1 MHEKIDVEDVLS
13 ALTLDE
19 KASLLSGRGAWETA
33 GVERCGVP
41 SIVLTDGPH
50 GVRMH
55 DPKAETFSLEA
66 SLPATC
72 FPTAAALGS
81 SWDVDLLTRVGE
93 ALGVESRAIGVA
105 VLLGPGINIKR
116 SPLCGRNFEYLSE
129 DPVVSGRLGAALVRG
144 VQSTGVGA
152 SVKHFAA
159 NNQET
164 ERMRISVDV
173 DVRTLREI
181 YLAAFEHVVTAAQPW
196 TIMAAYNRINGV
208 HAAQNPW
215 LLTEVLREEWEY
227 DGLVVS
233 DWGAVKNPVEAVS
246 AGLDLEMPTT
256 NGTSAARLAEAV
268 RAGHIEESVLDRAV
282 TRVLTLINRTAD
294 NPAPAQEVDFTR
306 HHALARLAAAES
318 AVLLKN
324 EDAILPLDPDARATV
339 AVIGEFAR
347 TPRFQGAGSSQVNP
361 TRVDNAFDALT
372 EAAGEHLRLSFSPGF
387 SLSGEAD
394 DALLSDAVAAAEAA
408 DVAVVFLGLP
418 EGVES
423 EGFDRDSIDLPED
436 QLRLLDATA
445 RVNRN
450 VVVVLAN
457 GGVVRVAPW
466 EHHAR
471 AVLEGWLNGQ
481 AGAGAIADLL
491 FGRANPCGRLAE
503 TIPLR
508 LQDNPSHLDFP
519 GSEGHVAY
527 GERLYVGYRYYDA
540 KDLAVG
546 HPFGHGLS
554 YTTFDYSDLHVGVDG
569 EGEDV
574 VVRVRLTVTNSG
586 TVAGK
591 EVVQVY
597 VRDVASSVDRPV
609 RELKAFA
616 KIALEPGQ
624 SAPVAFELRS
634 GDLSFF
640 SLGHD
645 RWVLEAG
652 EFEIGVGASSRD
664 LRLSAT
670 VTVDAPSLD
679 HPVTLDSPIH
689 EWLAHPAG
697 GPVLLRTL
705 GETQGSSIGTDP
717 TILAMIESLPL
728 SQLINMSGG
737 RIDTTAI
744 DRVLDEMNL
753 QNDI

>member
-1 MHEKIDVEDVLS
+1 MHTKIDVEDVLA
-13 ALTLDE
+13 ALTLEE

-33 GVERCGVP
+33 DVERCGVP

-55 DPKAETFSLEA
+55 DPKAESFSLDA

-81 SWDVDLLTRVGE
+81 SWDVNLLTRVGE
-93 ALGVESRAIGVA
+93 ALGAESRATGVA

-152 SVKHFAA
+152 SVKHYAA

-164 ERMRISVDV
+164 NRMRISADV

-181 YLAAFEHVVTAAQPW
+181 YLAAFEHVVTAAKPL
-196 TIMAAYNRINGV
+196 TIMAAYNKVNGV

-215 LLTEVLREEWEY
+215 LLTEVLRGEWAY

-233 DWGAVKNPVEAVS
+233 DWGAVKDPVEAVA
-246 AGLDLEMPTT
+246 AGLDLEMPST
-256 NGTSAARLAEAV
+256 NGASAARLVEAV
-268 RAGHIEESVLDRAV
+268 RAGRIEEAVVDRAV
-282 TRVLTLINRTAD
+282 TRLLTLINRTA
-294 NPAPAQEVDFTR
+294 APQPPVQDVNLAE
-306 HHALARLAAAES
+306 HHALARTAAAES

-324 EDAILPLDPDARATV
+324 EDAVLPLDPDARAEV

-347 TPRFQGAGSSQVNP
+347 TPRFQGAGSSKVRP
-361 TRVDNAFDALT
+361 TRVDNALDALT
-372 EAAGEHLRLSFSPGF
+372 QAAGEHLRLSFSPGF
-387 SLSGEAD
+387 TLSGD
-394 DALLSDAVAAAEAA
+394 KNDALLSDAVAAAEAA
-408 DVAVVFLGLP
+408 DVALVFLGLP
-418 EGVES
+418 EGFES
-423 EGFDRDSIDLPED
+423 EGYDRDSIDLPEV
-436 QLRLLDATA
+436 QLRLLDAVA
-445 RVNRN
+445 QVNRN

-457 GGVVRVAPW
+457 GGVVEVASW
-466 EHHAR
+466 QHHAR
-471 AVLEGWLNGQ
+471 AILEGWLNGQ
-481 AGAGAIADLL
+481 AGGGAVADLL

-503 TIPLR
+503 TVPLR
-508 LQDNPSHLDFP
+508 LRDNPSHLNFP

-540 KDLAVG
+540 QDIAVG
-546 HPFGHGLS
+546 YPFGHGLS
-554 YTTFDYSDLHVGVDG
+554 YTTFGYSDLRTTVDG

-574 VVRVRLTVTNSG
+574 VLQVRLNVTNTG
-586 TVAGK
+586 PVAGK

-597 VRDVASSVDRPV
+597 VGDVDASVDRPV

-616 KIALEPGQ
+616 KVALQPGE
-624 SAPVAFELRS
+624 STPVEFELHAR
-634 GDLSFF
+634 DLSFF
-640 SLGHD
+640 SITHD

-652 EFEIGVGASSRD
+652 DFTIGVGASSRD
-664 LRLSAT
+664 LRLTAT
-670 VTVDAPSLD
+670 ATVDAPSLAL
-679 HPVTLDSPIH
+679 PVTWDSAIW
-689 EWLAHPAG
+689 EWLAHPDG
-697 GPVLLRTL
+697 GPILLRAL
-705 GETQGSSIGTDP
+705 REAEGSSVGTDP

-728 SQLINMSGG
+728 SQLVTMSGN
-737 RIDTTAI
+737 RIDTTELS
-744 DRVLDEMNL
+744 RLLDEMTVESS
-753 QNDI
+753 